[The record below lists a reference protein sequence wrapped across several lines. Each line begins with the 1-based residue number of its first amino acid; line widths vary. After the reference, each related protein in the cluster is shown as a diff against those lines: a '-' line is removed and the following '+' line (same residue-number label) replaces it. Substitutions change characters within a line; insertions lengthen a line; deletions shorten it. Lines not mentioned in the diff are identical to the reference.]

1 MEKEKR
7 AFYDYLILVTIVMAG
22 LFGMEGL
29 LLRYATNL
37 YWKVL
42 VFFVF
47 FIIQYGWV
55 GVYLAIVY
63 RRPEE
68 KALQNYLDEWV
79 EISILLNGF
88 LSVVV
93 FLVSDKSHLGSM
105 VWLLVPLAILLL
117 AYGLYRNDRTAKET
131 MEKEEAKKREPGE
144 LLRRVSQSDQPVFI
158 VVSHKSK
165 QDIQF
170 ELDNRTLL
178 YLLLDGR
185 YLVLFRKK
193 VRMEEFQN
201 VLSALRSEVNAD
213 EDVIGYYGLPHKGNH
228 PDEPLA
234 FVSNLSGE
242 CRVIP
247 FDPKTVP
254 FADAD
259 LVTW

>member
-7 AFYDYLILVTIVMAG
+7 AFYDYLILVTIVVAG

-131 MEKEEAKKREPGE
+131 MEKE
-144 LLRRVSQSDQPVFI
+144 RRRNA
-158 VVSHKSK
+158 
-165 QDIQF
+165 
-170 ELDNRTLL
+170 NRGNC
-178 YLLLDGR
+178 Y
-185 YLVLFRKK
+185 
-193 VRMEEFQN
+193 
-201 VLSALRSEVNAD
+201 D
-213 EDVIGYYGLPHKGNH
+213 EYPNLISPFSSSSLINRNRI
-228 PDEPLA
+228 
-234 FVSNLSGE
+234 SNSNWITE
-242 CRVIP
+242 RCST
-247 FDPKTVP
+247 F
-254 FADAD
+254 F
-259 LVTW
+259 

>member
-29 LLRYATNL
+29 LRRYVADPDWNAGIL
-37 YWKVL
+37 GI
-42 VFFVF
+42 FF
-47 FIIQYGWV
+47 FIHLGWV
-55 GVYLAIVY
+55 AVYQAIVY

-68 KALQNYLDEWV
+68 KALQNYVDEWLV
-79 EISILLNGF
+79 ISIVLMALL
-88 LSVVV
+88 SIAVY
-93 FLVSDKSHLGSM
+93 DKAHFGPKT
-105 VWLLVPLAILLL
+105 WLFVPLVILLQ
-117 AYGLYRNDRTAKET
+117 AYGLYRNDRTAKEAL
-131 MEKEEAKKREPGE
+131 EKEETQKREPEE
-144 LLRRVSQSDQPVFI
+144 LLRRVSQSDRPVFI
-158 VVSHKSK
+158 VVSHNSK

-170 ELDNRTLL
+170 ELDDRTLL
-178 YLLLDGR
+178 YLLPDGR

-193 VRMEEFQN
+193 VGIEEFQN
-201 VLSALRSEVNAD
+201 VLSALRTEVNAD

-234 FVSNLSGE
+234 FVSNLPGE

>member
-7 AFYDYLILVTIVMAG
+7 SFYDYLILVTIVVAG

-29 LLRYATNL
+29 LLRYVTNL

-42 VFFVF
+42 VYFVF
-47 FIIQYGWV
+47 FIFQYGWV
-55 GVYLAIVY
+55 GVYLAIVF

-68 KALQNYLDEWV
+68 KALQSYLDEWV
-79 EISILLNGF
+79 EISILLNAF
-88 LSVVV
+88 LSIFVFVV
-93 FLVSDKSHLGSM
+93 FDKAHIGLL

-117 AYGLYRNDRTAKET
+117 AYGLYRNDRTAKEA

-144 LLRRVSQSDQPVFI
+144 LLRRVSQSDHPVFI
-158 VVSHKSK
+158 VVSHNSK

-170 ELDNRTLL
+170 ELDDRTLL
-178 YLLLDGR
+178 YILPDGR

-193 VRMEEFQN
+193 VGIEEFQN
-201 VLSALRSEVNAD
+201 VLSALRTEVNAD

-228 PDEPLA
+228 PDKPLA
-234 FVSNLSGE
+234 FVSNLPGE

-247 FDPKTVP
+247 FDPNTIP
-254 FADAD
+254 LADAD